1 MKLILSQDV
10 RNLGKR
16 GDIVNVARG
25 YARNYLFPKNLAID
39 ATEHNIL
46 EAEKIKEDRLKREE
60 EVINIA
66 TNLRQALEGVHIVIA
81 QSSTDEGTLYASI
94 TKNQIIDAI
103 EKFSGTRVEEEIIS
117 IPKAVKEIGLHKINL
132 EISSEIVI
140 EVDLEVI
147 PEGSS

>member
-25 YARNYLFPKNLAID
+25 DARNYLFPKNLAID

-60 EVINIA
+60 EVMNIA

-103 EKFSGTRVEEEIIS
+103 EKFSGTRVEEGIIS

>member
-46 EAEKIKEDRLKREE
+46 EAERIKEDRLKREE
-60 EVINIA
+60 EVMNIA

-103 EKFSGTRVEEEIIS
+103 EKFSGTRVEEGIIS

>member
-60 EVINIA
+60 EGQNIA
-66 TNLRQALEGVHIVIA
+66 TYLRQALEGVHIVIA

>member
-39 ATEHNIL
+39 ATEHNLL

-60 EVINIA
+60 EVMNIA

-103 EKFSGTRVEEEIIS
+103 EKFSGTRVEEGIIS